1 MEEVCDPWIITS
13 ILQHDCQKIGLKAEM
28 RLHFFGRAVQFND
41 RTFHAFCEEEIGE
54 LMPKNIARTARIQLD
69 GQHLLFGE

>member
-1 MEEVCDPWIITS
+1 
-13 ILQHDCQKIGLKAEM
+13 M

-54 LMPKNIARTARIQLD
+54 LPVMPKNIARTARIQLD

>member
-1 MEEVCDPWIITS
+1 MTARKLDWNLRWDFI
-13 ILQHDCQKIGLKAEM
+13 
-28 RLHFFGRAVQFND
+28 FFGRAVQFND

>member
-1 MEEVCDPWIITS
+1 MWRITS
-13 ILQHDCQKIGLKAEM
+13 IRQHNCQKIGLKSEM

-41 RTFHAFCEEEIGE
+41 RTFHAFCEEDIGE
-54 LMPKNIARTARIQLD
+54 LMPKNRARTARIQLD

>member
-1 MEEVCDPWIITS
+1 
-13 ILQHDCQKIGLKAEM
+13 M

-41 RTFHAFCEEEIGE
+41 RTFYGFCEEDIGE

>member
-1 MEEVCDPWIITS
+1 MTARKLDWN
-13 ILQHDCQKIGLKAEM
+13 LKWDCI
-28 RLHFFGRAVQFND
+28 FFGRAVQFND